1 MQAGPRT
8 GEVAEELCLRLQ
20 RKEKMLQE
28 LLSDRNR
35 QAMEHDA
42 EIRELLQAMSTK
54 EQWSKVSCVQCSTGD
69 TGADY

>member
-1 MQAGPRT
+1 
-8 GEVAEELCLRLQ
+8 
-20 RKEKMLQE
+20 MLQE

>member
-1 MQAGPRT
+1 
-8 GEVAEELCLRLQ
+8 
-20 RKEKMLQE
+20 MLQE

-54 EQWSKVSCVQCSTGD
+54 EQWSKVSCVQCCSGD
-69 TGADY
+69 TGVYDSASC